1 MRFSDIR
8 IRARISVGY
17 GILIALM
24 LGVILVG
31 VSRIYAIR
39 AESDHILNQD
49 WAAAAAIN
57 IIDTQSREAATRVV
71 TLIIQQDKRQRI
83 ASYARIDQIKRNID
97 AQLDKLAVLDASAE
111 ARRQIE
117 RLKLARAAYYDTF
130 IAVADLVEAG
140 LHDDAEEK
148 MNQLALPALDHL
160 LDQIHLLDAL
170 QQRQVM
176 ASAARARADIN
187 FSLLLMSLMGGA
199 ALLVGAGFALSVRSI
214 TRPLDE
220 AIKIATRVANGDLS
234 SVIEVTS
241 KDETGE
247 LLQALKN
254 MTASL
259 AAEQQLRRAVTVAE
273 DATKMKSDFLAN
285 MSHEIRTP
293 MNGIIGMTHLALQ
306 TELTTKQRNYLEKV
320 ESAARNLLGIIND
333 ILDFSKIEA
342 GKLAFEQVDFYL
354 EDVMAQVA
362 DLAVI
367 RAQDKGLELLFDV
380 GADVPVALVGDPLR
394 FGQVMINLTNN
405 AIKFTERGEIV
416 VSVQLAEPD
425 RCCEQEGA
433 PGAGG
438 HADSVCLRIEV
449 RDTGVGLN
457 EQQQARLF
465 QAFTQ
470 ADTSTTRHHG
480 GTGLGLTISKRL
492 VELMDGEIGV
502 RSEPGVGSTFYFT
515 ARFGLAAMP
524 PPQAL
529 PDVSGV
535 RVLVVD
541 DNASARE
548 IFLAMLASLRFDAA
562 AAASGP
568 LAVEAV
574 AKARA
579 DGRPFNIVLMDWQM
593 PGMDGV
599 AAIEAIRAEAAA
611 AGATAPAF
619 IMVTAYNRDA
629 LLDEARGLA
638 LGGMLSKPVS
648 ASTLLDSISVVFG
661 TDLGRCRKTQRLV
674 DYQAAERAVRGAHL
688 LLVEDNEV
696 NQEVAQQI
704 LGDAGVRVDIASNGA
719 MALAKLAVTRY
730 DGVLMDCQMP
740 VMDGYD
746 ATRALRAEP
755 RHAAL
760 PVIAMT
766 ANAMVGDK
774 EKCLDAGM
782 NDFIAKPIDVAQLF
796 TTLARWVKPSQPAA
810 AEPPAGGREDG
821 QSGAHALAP
830 GRPAA
835 PGQAAAPAAA
845 EPALPTIPGLRMEAA
860 LQRVGGNVKLMRK
873 LLARFVETQIDAM
886 ARIAEAVEAN
896 DLAAATRHAHTVK
909 GLAGNIGAA
918 GMADSA
924 ARVEQMLAQ
933 GVMEGRERALADMA
947 RELSELIT
955 RIALAMN
962 DKPTA
967 PTASVP
973 PPDLAA
979 LSSGMQEMARLLAQD
994 DGAALK
1000 RLDLI
1005 CPLLTA
1011 SGQGEHSRQLRRQLE
1026 QYDFEAA
1033 LAQLQEAAAA
1043 LRITL

>member
-8 IRARISVGY
+8 IRARVSVGY
-17 GILIALM
+17 AILIALM

-39 AESDHILNQD
+39 AESEHILDQD

-57 IIDTQSREAATRVV
+57 IIDTQSREAATRIV
-71 TLIIQQDKRQRI
+71 TLIIQKDKRRRI
-83 ASYARIDQIKRNID
+83 DSYARIDQIKRDID
-97 AQLDKLAVLDASAE
+97 AQLDKLAVLDATAE

-117 RLKLARAAYYDTF
+117 RLKLARAAYYDSF
-130 IAVADLVEAG
+130 IAVADLIEAEQR
-140 LHDDAEEK
+140 DAAEEK
-148 MNQLALPALDHL
+148 MNLLALPALNHL

-199 ALLVGAGFALSVRSI
+199 ALLAGVGFAISARSI

-234 SVIEVTS
+234 SVIEVNS

-306 TELTTKQRNYLEKV
+306 TELTGKQRNYLEKV

-380 GADVPVALVGDPLR
+380 GADVPVALLGDPLR

-416 VSVQLAEPD
+416 VSVQLAD
-425 RCCEQEGA
+425 GA
-433 PGAGG
+433 PQ
-438 HADSVCLRIEV
+438 ADAVRLRVEV

-457 EQQQARLF
+457 QQQQARLF
-465 QAFTQ
+465 QAFSQ

-502 RSEPGVGSTFYFT
+502 RSEPGVGSTFFFS
-515 ARFGLAAMP
+515 ARFGLAALP

-529 PDVSGV
+529 PDVSGL
-535 RVLVVD
+535 RVLAVD

-548 IFLAMLASLRFDAA
+548 IFLAMLASMRFDAA

-574 AKARA
+574 ARARA

-599 AAIEAIRAEAAA
+599 AAIAAIRAEAAA

-629 LLDEARGLA
+629 LLDEARELA
-638 LGGMLSKPVS
+638 LGGLLSKPVS
-648 ASTLLDSISVVFG
+648 ASTLLDSISTVFG
-661 TDLGRCRKTQRLV
+661 SDLGRCRKTQRLV
-674 DYQAAERAVRGAHL
+674 DYQAAEHAVRGAYL

-719 MALAKLAVTRY
+719 MALAKLAVTDY

-774 EKCLDAGM
+774 EKCLEAGM

-796 TTLARWVKPSQPAA
+796 TTLARWVKPSQAAA
-810 AEPPAGGREDG
+810 AE
-821 QSGAHALAP
+821 ALADARAQ
-830 GRPAA
+830 GRADA
-835 PGQAAAPAAA
+835 PEAAALAGA
-845 EPALPTIPGLRMEAA
+845 EPALPAIPGLRMEAA

-873 LLARFVETQIDAM
+873 LLGRFVDTQIDAM
-886 ARIAEAVEAN
+886 RRIAVAIEAN

-933 GVMEGRERALADMA
+933 GAVAGRDQALADMA
-947 RELSELIT
+947 HELSELIT
-955 RIALAMN
+955 GIALALH
-962 DKPTA
+962 DKPAA
-967 PTASVP
+967 PLAAVP

-1033 LAQLQEAAAA
+1033 LAQLREAAAA